1 MLMTLQLFVG
11 DECLWTQI
19 LEDPKTN
26 MPLNKTVLVRA
37 KAGQTLKASVTKKTF
52 FLFDN
57 VTKRMFV
64 VEPKVRGLWW
74 HG

>member
-1 MLMTLQLFVG
+1 MTLQLFVG

-52 FLFDN
+52 FCSTMSKNACLLLN
-57 VTKRMFV
+57 QK
-64 VEPKVRGLWW
+64 
-74 HG
+74 